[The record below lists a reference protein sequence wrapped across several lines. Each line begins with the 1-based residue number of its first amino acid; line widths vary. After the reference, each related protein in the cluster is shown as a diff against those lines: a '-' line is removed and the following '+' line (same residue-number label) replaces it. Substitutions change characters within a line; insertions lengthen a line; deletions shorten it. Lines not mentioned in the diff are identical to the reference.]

1 MYEVL
6 SIGEALMD
14 FIPLDA
20 EKLTAAEQAEI
31 AGLDEKTLPI
41 PLFEQSVGGSPANVA
56 CALARLG
63 VKTGFVGKVGNDSL
77 GRQVERVLSDCGVDT
92 KNLILSEELRTPVA
106 VVHHEDGKKSF
117 TFYRG
122 DQTADTHFEEE
133 DIDDEIFDDCK
144 VFNFSSFPLSREPS
158 R

>member
-63 VKTGFVGKVGNDSL
+63 VKTGFVGKVGRGAKITSL
-77 GRQVERVLSDCGVDT
+77 IAAVFVAEAVL
-92 KNLILSEELRTPVA
+92 LST
-106 VVHHEDGKKSF
+106 H
-117 TFYRG
+117 RG
-122 DQTADTHFEEE
+122 
-133 DIDDEIFDDCK
+133 
-144 VFNFSSFPLSREPS
+144 
-158 R
+158 